1 MKTFRISLIF
11 LTILI
16 FTACSSNNLPT
27 DILPTDISNANTG
40 NTESDLPTDSSD
52 LDSQSKTVNITKL
65 DISNFEG
72 VIPTDL
78 QEMLV
83 YGEISMGDQQIIY
96 LSDVSEFGMDDDEI
110 NDYGLWHDSIKR
122 LFGGFKEQST
132 DSIKGILTSPF
143 GPTNYFNTMME
154 YNQFDDEGYLIGFD
168 LGSFESGGPYEFS
181 IDIPE
186 IKVND
191 IFNVYL
197 NTLIVSNWEPN
208 ERIRIITYSH
218 EAPLSPTGNFNSE
231 SFLNA
236 NSNGELWIE
245 IDVSKSNSMWE
256 NNLIAILMYG
266 ESGKT
271 AEFFTEKDYS
281 SIEEKAIVSSDN

>member
-1 MKTFRISLIF
+1 MKTIRISLIF

-27 DILPTDISNANTG
+27 NNSNSNMEKS
-40 NTESDLPTDSSD
+40 ESGLTTNSSD
-52 LDSQSKTVNITKL
+52 LDSKPKAETINML

-72 VIPTDL
+72 PIPTDL

-83 YGEISMGDQQIIY
+83 YGDISMNDQIIY
-96 LSDVSEFGMDDDEI
+96 MYDISEFGMDDDEI
-110 NDYGLWHDSIKR
+110 NDYGLWHDSINR
-122 LFGGFKEQST
+122 LFCGFEEQTT
-132 DSIKGILTSPF
+132 DSTKGILTSPD
-143 GPTNYFNTMME
+143 GTTSYFNSGLE
-154 YNQFDDEGYLIGFD
+154 PNQFGGEGFCIGFA

-181 IDIPE
+181 LELPE
-186 IKVND
+186 ITIRD

-208 ERIRIITYSH
+208 EQIRIITYSH
-218 EAPLSPTGNFNSE
+218 DAPFSPTGNFNSE
-231 SFLNA
+231 SYINA
-236 NSNGELWIE
+236 NPDGELWIE
-245 IDVSKSNSMWE
+245 IVDSSSNSMWE
-256 NNLIAILMYG
+256 NNLLAILMYG

-281 SIEEKAIVSSDN
+281 SIEEKAIYPSDN